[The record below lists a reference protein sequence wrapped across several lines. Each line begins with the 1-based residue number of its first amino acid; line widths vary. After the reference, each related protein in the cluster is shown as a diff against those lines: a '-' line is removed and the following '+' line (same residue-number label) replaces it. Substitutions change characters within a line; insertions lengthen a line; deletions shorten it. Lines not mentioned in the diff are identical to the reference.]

1 MVAHDFVREVFLF
14 TVEQMPVR
22 GSIVSWLLFY
32 ENNLFSMEMCKKS
45 VYMEVISHEIGLL
58 SKIS

>member
-32 ENNLFSMEMCKKS
+32 ENNLVSMDMCK
-45 VYMEVISHEIGLL
+45 YYFCHF
-58 SKIS
+58 